1 MKNEMIKI
9 FENEEFGNVRTVVFN
24 NNIWFIGREIAGI
37 LGYGNGNKRSKA
49 LTNAISDHV
58 EEEDK
63 MKLNFIK
70 CKELFGE
77 YQNDDPTFKI
87 NSNGITIINESGLYS
102 LILSSKLPS
111 AKKFKR
117 WVTSEVLPSIRKHG
131 FYITDEKLKEFLK
144 ENPKNIQKVLLSI
157 KQVKFEELQKSN
169 VTLSSNHKKM
179 IVEFVESLNTKA
191 MKRCYTGSFYT
202 KIYQRMYED
211 YNIDII
217 QRREEHIEKSGQ
229 KSISAL
235 AFIQE
240 NEIEQFLSAI
250 FNEYVDDKKTLSV
263 LEYNIHKI
271 KEEYEDEYDI
281 FAFLENLID
290 KYREENKE

>member
-1 MKNEMIKI
+1 MKKIKI
-9 FENEEFGNVRTVVFN
+9 LIHPSD
-24 NNIWFIGREIAGI
+24 NIDRVNFQVNTEYWF
-37 LGYGNGNKRSKA
+37 
-49 LTNAISDHV
+49 LT
-58 EEEDK
+58 ED
-63 MKLNFIK
+63 
-70 CKELFGE
+70 
-77 YQNDDPTFKI
+77 
-87 NSNGITIINESGLYS
+87 GLY
-102 LILSSKLPS
+102 
-111 AKKFKR
+111 
-117 WVTSEVLPSIRKHG
+117 EVLMQSRKPIAKQFKKEVKKILKSIRKNG
-131 FYITDEKLKEFLK
+131 FYITDEKLEEFLK

-169 VTLSSNHKKM
+169 ATLSSNHKKM
-179 IVEFVESLNTKA
+179 IVEFVESLNTKV

-211 YNIDII
+211 YNTDIM

-250 FNEYVDDKKTLSV
+250 FNEYVDGKKTLST

-271 KEEYEDEYDI
+271 REEYEDEYDI